1 VIVGVGESLILLVN
15 SHISQNDRDVETKCG
30 VLVIEEPRK
39 LSHWAL
45 SNGNNRFFGYPRAIV
60 YDVVAKYTTVQRSMP
75 ARKSHSKERIARTL
89 LKGLSADG
97 PAQLLRKLASIVG
110 VSEPNAS
117 NCQGGPSIQI
127 TTQQRY
133 NRCSLMLPGQAE
145 LLASTP
151 NNPDLNPFVYYV

>member
-1 VIVGVGESLILLVN
+1 MHILYTECVSKIRINFNLN
-15 SHISQNDRDVETKCG
+15 FPLYYLSARGDCWRRGKPDSSSKQSYSQNDRDVETKCG

-75 ARKSHSKERIARTL
+75 ARKSHSKERNARTP
-89 LKGLSADG
+89 LKELSADG

-127 TTQQRY
+127 TT
-133 NRCSLMLPGQAE
+133 
-145 LLASTP
+145 
-151 NNPDLNPFVYYV
+151 